1 MLTLRGLS
9 QGRTHAAA
17 REFRVPDLLLLL
29 ALCLGIGLPPCAGA
43 QPFPTKPVRLI
54 VPLAPGGGV
63 DSLARGIAASLT
75 ESMKQSI
82 VVDNRAGAAGS
93 IGALL
98 TARAAPDGYT
108 LLMASSTFLLYP
120 LLHSGSYD
128 PVRDFEPVTHAVS
141 LALVLVVES
150 TVPAN
155 TVREFIALARAKP
168 GSLNYGSSGSGGF
181 PHLASELLKA
191 LTGTNLVHVAYKG
204 NATAMPDLIAG
215 RIQFMFIGLALA
227 SPHIKSGRL
236 RGLAVSGRARL
247 KSAPEYPT
255 LDEAGVPGYDATQV
269 YGVLAPAKTPRSI
282 VNQLQREIAAA
293 LKRPEVLLLI
303 AIDGAEPVAS
313 TPEQYG
319 DTIRRD
325 LDKWRKVIQQAG
337 IRGD

>member
-1 MLTLRGLS
+1 MLALRGHSQLRPRAAAANSCVRNWQLLLTL
-9 QGRTHAAA
+9 
-17 REFRVPDLLLLL
+17 
-29 ALCLGIGLPPCAGA
+29 CLVAGIPCAGA
-43 QPFPTKPVRLI
+43 QQYPTKPVRLI

-141 LALVLVVES
+141 LALLLVVES
-150 TVPAN
+150 AVPAN

-168 GSLNYGSSGSGGF
+168 GSLNYGSSGGGGF

-191 LTGTNLVHVAYKG
+191 MTGTNLVHVPYKG

-227 SPHIKSGRL
+227 TPHIKSGRL
-236 RGLAVSGRARL
+236 RGLAVSGRTRL

-269 YGVLAPAKTPRSI
+269 YGVVAPAKTPRSI
-282 VNQLQREIAAA
+282 VNQLQREIATA
-293 LKRPEVLLLI
+293 LKRPEVLSLI
-303 AIDGAEPVAS
+303 TTDGAEPVAS
-313 TPEQYG
+313 SPEQYG

-325 LDKWRKVIQQAG
+325 LDKWRKVISQAG
-337 IRGD
+337 IRAD